1 MPSDATTSAA
11 VSQVVAAR
19 IAELAQN
26 HGMKVS
32 SSADVAT
39 LLAAIKVGD
48 PIPIAAFAVVADVLF
63 AILNANLPQQER
75 QEARP

>member
-63 AILNANLPQQER
+63 AILNANQHQHEHGGTGP
-75 QEARP
+75 

>member
-1 MPSDATTSAA
+1 MPSDATTIAA

-19 IAELAQN
+19 IAELAQK

-32 SSADVAT
+32 PSADIAT
-39 LLAAIKVGD
+39 LLAAIKIGD

-63 AILNANLPQQER
+63 AILNANPPQQER
-75 QEARP
+75 REAHP